1 MIYYRN
7 LLISTILSV
16 LILLAIVGYIMYQN
30 KNKGTYPPVLSDC
43 PDYFSL
49 NSDGKCQSNGVWQNL
64 PGTTAYVPAV
74 PAVPEVKASAV
85 GVTPVVAYQAG
96 IPAVAEVPYNE
107 GCQVID
113 FKTNKKYE
121 LPGSGLNSGLC
132 YKKKKA
138 QECKITWDGLTNNY
152 TIC

>member
-16 LILLAIVGYIMYQN
+16 LILLAIVGYIMYKN
-30 KNKGTYPPVLSDC
+30 KNQSTYPPVLTEC

-49 NSDGKCQSNGVWQNL
+49 NKDGKCQSDGIWKNL
-64 PGTTAYVPAV
+64 PGPTEAV
-74 PAVPEVKASAV
+74 PAIPEVKASAP
-85 GVTPVVAYQAG
+85 GVTPVVA
-96 IPAVAEVPYNE
+96 AVAAVAAVPYNE
-107 GCQVID
+107 GCQIID

-121 LPGSGLNSGLC
+121 LPGAGINSGLC

-138 QECKITWDGLTNNY
+138 QECNITWDGLTNNY